1 MKTSSRH
8 VRSIE
13 KLLVRE
19 SSQVLFFSNRL
30 VSLFSMHCQIL
41 LKLGRVGLVIF
52 RAWSGSCN
60 WIDCFY
66 LWNIRVL
73 MAEQQ
78 KYLASWQSLPC
89 SSYCRYDIK
98 WVGCTCP
105 WQILA
110 PILPG
115 PQPEPGNELT
125 LPESDIKH
133 HSPTTIKVT
142 GLENLYRKDDKYV
155 SKRNVLFNLRYILI
169 SIDCRSTRLPEKSS
183 CHPSMIG
190 IVKLLSIDSWMSMK
204 ETLSIWA
211 HGSEW

>member
-1 MKTSSRH
+1 M
-8 VRSIE
+8 
-13 KLLVRE
+13 RE
-19 SSQVLFFSNRL
+19 SSQVLFFLNPL
-30 VSLFSMHCQIL
+30 VSLFSKHCQTL

-52 RAWSGSCN
+52 SCMIWFFST

-66 LWNIRVL
+66 LGNRRQIMVL

-78 KYLASWQSLPC
+78 KYLASWQSIPC
-89 SSYCRYDIK
+89 SPYCRYDIK
-98 WVGCTCP
+98 WVGCTYP

-142 GLENLYRKDDKYV
+142 GLENLYRKDDKHV
-155 SKRNVLFNLRYILI
+155 SKGNVLFNLRYILI
-169 SIDCRSTRLPEKSS
+169 SIDCRLTRLPEKSS

-190 IVKLLSIDSWMSMK
+190 IVKLLSIDS
-204 ETLSIWA
+204 
-211 HGSEW
+211 